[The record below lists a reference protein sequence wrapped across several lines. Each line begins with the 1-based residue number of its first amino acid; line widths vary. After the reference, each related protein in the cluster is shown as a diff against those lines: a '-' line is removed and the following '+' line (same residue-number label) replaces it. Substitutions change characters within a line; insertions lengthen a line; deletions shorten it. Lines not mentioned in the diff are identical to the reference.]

1 MTIGDEKARGPENG
15 GANAVHPIKASASG
29 VPAHAD
35 VEAKADAFA
44 HSGGYQPAR
53 EFEVPDVRGVWLAT
67 PLKLQRQV
75 RTPRFHQFFDN
86 TRFMRGNAAACLS
99 VRAAGDA
106 LDFFAHKALDQRR
119 QIVVQPVL
127 QQRAQH
133 VFRHRRHGGM
143 ALLLQGNLQM
153 FE

>member
-1 MTIGDEKARGPENG
+1 MVTIGDEKARGPENG
-15 GANAVHPIKASASG
+15 GANAVHPIKVSASG

-75 RTPRFHQFFDN
+75 RTPRFHLFFEMARPD
-86 TRFMRGNAAACLS
+86 TGRGAEDLRLCVARFQPRKFCHDLTCMLSQSGRGCL
-99 VRAAGDA
+99 
-106 LDFFAHKALDQRR
+106 
-119 QIVVQPVL
+119 
-127 QQRAQH
+127 
-133 VFRHRRHGGM
+133 
-143 ALLLQGNLQM
+143 
-153 FE
+153 